1 MTDML
6 KYCLKAFDLDYAWP
20 FEKARH
26 CPLRRAAHCR
36 SGLLLWTTTMDD
48 APMLYKG
55 MEVGV
60 TTESG
65 APALFEKLPVFWQIS
80 ERRAKFLPSI
90 SSSSRPA
97 SPLSSAAGRNR
108 VGWERCT
115 RSRSDFLRR
124 GAGEECF
131 VAIHVSNQPYAG
143 VADAPAG
150 EYVDETPGLDDAAGQ
165 KISLPGPCPE
175 GLGLPGLPQSP
186 LVMTS
191 RRSPL
196 LRARELFMVFA

>member
-20 FEKARH
+20 FEKRAIAR
-26 CPLRRAAHCR
+26 CGERGALAA
-36 SGLLLWTTTMDD
+36 SALVFTMDD
-48 APMLYKG
+48 APMLYHG

-97 SPLSSAAGRNR
+97 SPPSSAAGRNR

-115 RSRSDFLRR
+115 RSRSDFLSPWRWRRMFRRDSRLEPALCRR
-124 GAGEECF
+124 G
-131 VAIHVSNQPYAG
+131 
-143 VADAPAG
+143 
-150 EYVDETPGLDDAAGQ
+150 
-165 KISLPGPCPE
+165 
-175 GLGLPGLPQSP
+175 
-186 LVMTS
+186 
-191 RRSPL
+191 
-196 LRARELFMVFA
+196 

>member
-20 FEKARH
+20 FEKRAIARFGERRIG
-26 CPLRRAAHCR
+26 CLRP
-36 SGLLLWTTTMDD
+36 GLLLWTTTMDD
-48 APMLYKG
+48 APMLYNG

-80 ERRAKFLPSI
+80 ERRAKFLASI

-97 SPLSSAAGRNR
+97 SPPSSAAGRNR
-108 VGWERCT
+108 LGWERCT

-143 VADAPAG
+143 VVDAPAG

-165 KISLPGPCPE
+165 KISLPV
-175 GLGLPGLPQSP
+175 
-186 LVMTS
+186 LVPKAWDF
-191 RRSPL
+191 RIYRK
-196 LRARELFMVFA
+196 VH